1 MEDTK
6 IKRINQLA
14 KKSREQGLTPEE
26 KQEQQ
31 TLRQEYIHAFRQS
44 MIAQLDSLVIVDEK
58 GNRRK
63 VTKRQNLS

>member
-44 MIAQLDSLVIVDEK
+44 MIAQLDSLVIVDKK

>member
-6 IKRINQLA
+6 TKRINQLA